1 MPLEVCAL
9 SPEKMELREYEVPKV
24 GKGQMKV
31 QSMYAAA
38 KHGTELSGIKGD
50 SAKRGPYD
58 PELQVFPNTGKGRSS
73 RTGNMFVGKPP
84 PWRLRR

>member
-31 QSMYAAA
+31 QEHVRCGQARNRVIG
-38 KHGTELSGIKGD
+38 H
-50 SAKRGPYD
+50 KRRQRETRP
-58 PELQVFPNTGKGRSS
+58 L
-73 RTGNMFVGKPP
+73 
-84 PWRLRR
+84 